1 MYTGGNSLTA
11 ESTND
16 SVCHPHIEKGQPLF
30 DITFDNINQRTNAR
44 HYKRGKHGQ
53 LLNMVQGYATRE
65 RIPTGHLSAESPPAH
80 VIRSLPLQNFLPSEA
95 DKILL
100 KTELQTVIKH
110 ILVNKIPELCDVDAC
125 WHIQHLVSAPS
136 RQKSSIVSCF
146 LFQTCLVY
154 VSDIMF
160 HLYGQE
166 Y

>member
-1 MYTGGNSLTA
+1 MYTGGNSLTT

-16 SVCHPHIEKGQPLF
+16 SVCHPHNGKGRPLF

-100 KTELQTVIKH
+100 KTELQTVIKR
-110 ILVNKIPELCDVDAC
+110 ILVNEIPELCDVDVC
-125 WHIQHLVSAPS
+125 WHIQHPFSAQS
-136 RQKSSIVSCF
+136 RQKSSIVSFF
-146 LFQTCLVY
+146 LVQNFLVFVY
-154 VSDIMF
+154 DIMF
-160 HLYGQE
+160 HLYEQE